1 MARKKVGL
9 SAHDVKRKTGISAGN
24 ISGLETGRY
33 LPSTKALISLSKLY
47 GVSTDWILKGEE
59 EEKAEQIDP
68 VLIEMIDSLKTV
80 WNGGDEKIKIWLE
93 VQFQILKALK
103 DRQKTK

>member
-1 MARKKVGL
+1 
-9 SAHDVKRKTGISAGN
+9 
-24 ISGLETGRY
+24 